1 MGIYKYAYNYILG
14 RGVKVDDSKIISR
27 RVKMTENTSLVRL
40 GIFDQLKL
48 ILAQFTSSESKE
60 LDALEKVSTLEYRK
74 ISSLTNFFEESIRRM
89 KDAGKKS
96 VMIRVESEFL
106 PYLDR
111 VIDKRYGMGR
121 YYNFKVFKKDYNIRV
136 KYNFYVEISKKE
148 S

>member
-40 GIFDQLKL
+40 GVFDQLKL

-96 VMIRVESEFL
+96 VMVRVESEFL

-121 YYNFKVFKKDYNIRV
+121 FCSGR
-136 KYNFYVEISKKE
+136 
-148 S
+148 

>member
-96 VMIRVESEFL
+96 VMVRVESEFL
-106 PYLDR
+106 PHLDR

-121 YYNFKVFKKDYNIRV
+121 YCSGR
-136 KYNFYVEISKKE
+136 
-148 S
+148 